1 MKFLTYIRWFFVIV
15 GLGLFGIATTPY
27 SLPLILFL
35 VFTKGMNLFLWIWLF
50 LSAFA
55 LLLALIL
62 KNVRFNP
69 FWWWLDDSRFSSIRE
84 SGYSEDYEI
93 HLKGKKETLWTAY
106 GWHLR
111 NRVWNLDSLF
121 KPKKQIILKGNQN
134 IKVVEF
140 IYDNL
145 HKFDVESTRIK
156 QDGIYEA
163 FAGLKYWKGGVSTW
177 NTNNGNMI
185 SIEKSIIGK
194 GFIWYK
200 AGKWFGF
207 RYSECKMVNYGFW
220 KGWRTLKFGTNSK
233 RFLFSIKFQKDKLW
247 Q

>member
-1 MKFLTYIRWFFVIV
+1 MKFKAYIRWLFVV
-15 GLGLFGIATTPY
+15 LGLGLFGILTEWA
-27 SLPLILFL
+27 LF
-35 VFTKGMNLFLWIWLF
+35 FPAWFLR
-50 LSAFA
+50 
-55 LLLALIL
+55 
-62 KNVRFNP
+62 NVKFNP
-69 FWWWLDDSRFSSIRE
+69 FWFWMDDSRLSSIRE

-93 HLKGKKETLWTAY
+93 HLKSKKETIWTAY
-106 GWHLR
+106 GWHMR

-121 KPKKQIILKGNQN
+121 KPKKQVITIGNQN

-140 IYDNL
+140 VTDNL
-145 HKFDVESTRIK
+145 HKFNIESTKVK

-185 SIEKSIIGK
+185 SIEKSILGK

-200 AGKWFGF
+200 VGKWFGF
-207 RYSECKMVNYGFW
+207 RYSSCKFVNYVIW

-233 RFLFSIKFQKDKLW
+233 RFLFSIKFKKDKVW